1 MAETFV
7 EVDRLCRAAVEDG
20 TVPGLVIGASDAGQ
34 VRLEAAWGAA
44 RLEPDLVPATPET
57 VYDIASLTK
66 AVATSVLAM
75 QAVARG
81 SLSLTSRVG
90 DLLPELSEPDDIGR
104 TATRLGGGRHVDPGK
119 EVMSVRHLLSHSAGF
134 PAHRPFYELATP
146 APDGH
151 LAPSPTERVPPSS
164 ARMRILRAAA
174 HEPLIYPPGQQSLYT
189 DLGFMLLGAILER
202 VGSDVGLDV
211 SFDRQ
216 IAVPLGL
223 TSSGF
228 VATDDGGV
236 ARARWM
242 ARATVAATERC
253 PWRGRLLIAEVH
265 DPNAF
270 AMGGVAGH
278 AGLFSTVRDLG
289 AIATA
294 LISDWLGH
302 GQERLVPRDVIR
314 EFWRPAGVPH
324 STWRLGWDGPALT
337 GDSQAGRL
345 LSRAAVGHLGFTG
358 CSLWID
364 PERARFIVVLGNR
377 IHPRIPG
384 DGRFRAFR
392 PRLHDAIVEAFS
404 TGTR

>member
-20 TVPGLVIGASDAGQ
+20 TVPGLVICASDGGQ

-44 RLEPDLVPATPET
+44 RLEPDLVPASPET

-81 SLSLTSRVG
+81 SLSLTSRLG
-90 DLLPELSEPDDIGR
+90 DLLPELLEPDEAGP
-104 TATRLGGGRHVDPGK
+104 AGSRLGGGRHDDPGK
-119 EVMSVRHLLSHSAGF
+119 DAVTVRHLLSHSAGF
-134 PAHRPFYELATP
+134 PAHRPFYELTTR
-146 APDGH
+146 APDGNVAPPPTE
-151 LAPSPTERVPPSS
+151 LLPPPSP
-164 ARMRILRAAA
+164 RMRILRAAA

-202 VGSDVGLDV
+202 VASDVGLDV
-211 SFDRQ
+211 SFDQQ
-216 IAVPLGL
+216 IARPLGL
-223 TSSGF
+223 ASTGF
-228 VATDDGGV
+228 VATDDGGM
-236 ARARWM
+236 ARARLM

-253 PWRGRLLIAEVH
+253 PWRGRMLIAEVH

-278 AGLFSTVRDLG
+278 AGLFSTVRELG

-294 LISDWLGH
+294 LIADWQGLG
-302 GQERLVPRDVIR
+302 QARLVPRDVIR

-364 PERARFIVVLGNR
+364 PERARFIVLLGNR
-377 IHPRIPG
+377 IHPSIPG
-384 DGRFRAFR
+384 DGRFRALR